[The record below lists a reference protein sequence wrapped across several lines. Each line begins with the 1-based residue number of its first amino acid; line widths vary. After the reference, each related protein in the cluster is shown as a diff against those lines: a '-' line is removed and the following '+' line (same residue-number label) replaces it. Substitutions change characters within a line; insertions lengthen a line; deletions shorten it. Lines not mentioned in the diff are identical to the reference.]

1 MFLFLSK
8 FLPIFVYPA
17 GFTVLLLL
25 LAILLRNKKHAAL
38 GVTIFALS
46 VLFLAGNRYISYML
60 AQTLEWQ
67 YLPPAEFSG
76 ADVAVVLGG
85 ATEADFYPRSGVEVN
100 AAGDRVL
107 YAGVLYQQG
116 KVKNILLSG
125 GNVDWMDSEKSTPAR
140 EMKIILELMSVPEEV
155 MWLQNR
161 SVNTHEDAVFSAE
174 MLREKGIT
182 KIYLITSAMHM
193 PRSVALFRKQGLDV
207 IPVPV
212 DYTVTQTGMDTL
224 LNGSWESKL
233 INIFPTASG
242 LSLTTNVMKEYIGYF
257 IYSLQ
262 GWL

>member
-8 FLPIFVYPA
+8 FLPIFVYPV
-17 GFTVLLLL
+17 GLSILLLL
-25 LAILLRNKKHAAL
+25 LAIILRNKKRAAL
-38 GVTIFALS
+38 GITILALA
-46 VLFLAGNRYISYML
+46 VLFFAGNRYISYML
-60 AQTLEWQ
+60 AKTLEWQ
-67 YLPPAEFSG
+67 YLPPMDISG

-116 KVKNILLSG
+116 KVKQILLSG
-125 GNVDWMDSEKSTPAR
+125 GNVDWMDSEQSTPAR
-140 EMKIILELMSVPEEV
+140 EMGKILTLMAVPEDA
-155 MWLQNR
+155 MWLQDR
-161 SVNTHEDAVFSAE
+161 SVNTHEDAVYSSE
-174 MLREKGIT
+174 ILREKGIK

-193 PRSVALFRKQGLDV
+193 PRSVALFRKQGIEV

-212 DYTVTQTGMDTL
+212 DYTVTQAGMDTL
-224 LNGSWESKL
+224 FNGSWESKL
-233 INIFPTASG
+233 INLFPTASG

-257 IYSLQ
+257 IYGLQ